1 MDAVWLHLVL
11 AVLATWRLATLLAHD
26 DGPWDAIARLRAALG
41 DGQWGRLLDC
51 FHCVSLWVAAP
62 LAWALGRDPLEQWLA
77 WPALSGAACLLE
89 RWHRPAAPA
98 LTIAPWDEQGDS
110 DELLRQQ
117 TDEPGGREDQ
127 PGDGNVTPLHGGPPR
142 R

>member
-1 MDAVWLHLVL
+1 MDATWLHMVL
-11 AVLATWRLATLLAHD
+11 AVFATWRLSTLLAHD

-41 DGQWGRLLDC
+41 DGQWGRMLDC

-62 LAWALGRDPLEQWLA
+62 LAWLVGRDALEFGLA
-77 WPALSGAACLLE
+77 WPALSGAACLLD
-89 RWHRPAAPA
+89 RWRRPPAPA
-98 LTIAPWDEQGDS
+98 LTFEPWDEQGER

-117 TDEPGGREDQ
+117 ADGPGRDEDQ

>member
-1 MDAVWLHLVL
+1 MDTVWLHVVL
-11 AVLATWRLATLLAHD
+11 AVFATWRLSTLLARD

-41 DGQWGRLLDC
+41 DGQWGRMLDC

-62 LAWALGRDPLEQWLA
+62 LAWAVGRDALEQWLA

-89 RWHRPAAPA
+89 RRHRPPAPA
-98 LTIAPWDEQGDS
+98 LTFETWDEQGEN
-110 DELLRQQ
+110 DELLRKQA
-117 TDEPGGREDQ
+117 DGRDAAEDQ
-127 PGDGNVTPLHGGPPR
+127 PVDANVTPLHGGPPR

>member
-1 MDAVWLHLVL
+1 MDTVWLHIVL
-11 AVLATWRLATLLAHD
+11 AVFATWRLSTLLARD

-41 DGQWGRLLDC
+41 DGQWGRMLDC

-62 LAWALGRDPLEQWLA
+62 LAWAVGRDALEQWLA

-89 RWHRPAAPA
+89 RWQRPPAPA
-98 LTIAPWDEQGDS
+98 LTIEPWDEQGES
-110 DELLRQQ
+110 DELLRKQASGP
-117 TDEPGGREDQ
+117 DGSEDQ
-127 PGDGNVTPLHGGPPR
+127 PVDGNVTPLHGGPPR

>member
-1 MDAVWLHLVL
+1 MDAVWFHLVL
-11 AVLATWRLATLLAHD
+11 AVLATWRLSTLLARD
-26 DGPWDAIARLRAALG
+26 DGPWDAIARLRTALG
-41 DGQWGRLLDC
+41 DGQWGRMLDC

-62 LAWALGRDPLEQWLA
+62 LAWGLGRDPLEQWLA

-98 LTIAPWDEQGDS
+98 LTITPWDEQGDT

-117 TDEPGGREDQ
+117 TNESGDREDQ

>member
-1 MDAVWLHLVL
+1 MDATWLHLVL
-11 AVLATWRLATLLAHD
+11 AVFATWRLSTLLAHD

-41 DGQWGRLLDC
+41 DGQWGRMLDC

-62 LAWALGRDPLEQWLA
+62 LAWLVGRDALEIVLA
-77 WPALSGAACLLE
+77 WPALSGAACLLD
-89 RWHRPAAPA
+89 RWRRPPAPA
-98 LTIAPWDEQGDS
+98 LNFEPWDEQGER

-117 TDEPGGREDQ
+117 ADGLGRDQDQ
-127 PGDGNVTPLHGGPPR
+127 PGDANVTPLHGGPPR

>member
-1 MDAVWLHLVL
+1 MDATWLHVVL
-11 AVLATWRLATLLAHD
+11 AAFATWRLATLLAHD

-41 DGQWGRLLDC
+41 DGQWGRMLDC

-62 LAWALGRDPLEQWLA
+62 LAWLVGRDALEVGLA

-89 RWHRPAAPA
+89 RWHRPPAPP
-98 LTIAPWDEQGDS
+98 LIFEPWDEQGES
-110 DELLRQQ
+110 DELLRKQA
-117 TDEPGGREDQ
+117 DGHGRTEDQ